1 MDQITKIILVDT
13 LVHPSNKPVD
23 LVFPV
28 ASISTFYKMGGLFLH
43 STSWRRQFKGPQEVV
58 CFFET
63 FSNGIDL
70 MNQILH
76 ADDSVF
82 PKRSSSQCVV
92 CQGNSLFVDFA
103 ITTLVDQFIYR
114 LQIWVP
120 PCNVW
125 LHNSQHVNWC
135 LVELHKGAIED
146 LLEAKEL
153 QHLSNLWTHTVD
165 TSDPDDKCQFG
176 FRGYIEVA
184 GFLGHP
190 SHLNFSSVHLPV
202 FLVVMLSFF
211 INKLPPCLSKHL
223 LDKQLSSAK
232 LFLFFLRVSGTAGV
246 FFFFSSAPSMVPAR
260 KEEVGACAL
269 AVVLF

>member
-28 ASISTFYKMGGLFLH
+28 ASISTFYKMGGLFLY
-43 STSWRRQFKGPQEVV
+43 STLWRRQFKGRQEVV
-58 CFFET
+58 CFFEM

-82 PKRSSSQCVV
+82 PKRSSNQWVV
-92 CQGNSLFVDFA
+92 CQGNSLLVHFA

-114 LQIWVP
+114 LQIWVH

-125 LHNSQHVNWC
+125 LLNSQHVNWC
-135 LVELHKGAIED
+135 LIELHKGAIED
-146 LLEAKEL
+146 LPETKEL
-153 QHLSNLWTHTVD
+153 HYLLNLWAHTVD
-165 TSDPDDKCQFG
+165 TSDPDNKCQFG
-176 FRGYIEVA
+176 FFGYIEVS
-184 GFLGHP
+184 GFSCHP

-211 INKLPPCLSKHL
+211 IDKLPPCLA
-223 LDKQLSSAK
+223 SSGQTS
-232 LFLFFLRVSGTAGV
+232 FSGTW
-246 FFFFSSAPSMVPAR
+246 S
-260 KEEVGACAL
+260 
-269 AVVLF
+269 

>member
-23 LVFPV
+23 LVIPV

-43 STSWRRQFKGPQEVV
+43 STSWRIQFKGPQEVV
-58 CFFET
+58 CFFEM

-92 CQGNSLFVDFA
+92 CQGNSLFVDFT

-120 PCNVW
+120 PCNEKIW
-125 LHNSQHVNWC
+125 NASEFACHPC
-135 LVELHKGAIED
+135 AGAMRI
-146 LLEAKEL
+146 
-153 QHLSNLWTHTVD
+153 
-165 TSDPDDKCQFG
+165 
-176 FRGYIEVA
+176 
-184 GFLGHP
+184 
-190 SHLNFSSVHLPV
+190 FSV
-202 FLVVMLSFF
+202 SF
-211 INKLPPCLSKHL
+211 
-223 LDKQLSSAK
+223 Q
-232 LFLFFLRVSGTAGV
+232 V
-246 FFFFSSAPSMVPAR
+246 
-260 KEEVGACAL
+260 
-269 AVVLF
+269 